1 MIFFKQG
8 QCVALCSVTN
18 CLSKDSGCT
27 TWIVINCKAAD
38 ALNLQ
43 LFDSLCD
50 TASNCMAGQNA
61 WVATIEKPKHLSAH
75 KELFVAPTQN
85 YNLRSIPVFALK
97 PTLFCIFNQVSLLG
111 TLTWHNLTWQY
122 IFLSSTN
129 PHSIR
134 SLCICHFIKLG
145 NMRPSAVSSPVHVGP
160 E

>member
-1 MIFFKQG
+1 MCSFVQCYKLSLKG
-8 QCVALCSVTN
+8 QWLHNMNCHQLQSSRCTKLTIVWLTVTH
-18 CLSKDSGCT
+18 CD
-27 TWIVINCKAAD
+27 
-38 ALNLQ
+38 
-43 LFDSLCD
+43 CD

-111 TLTWHNLTWQY
+111 TLTWQY

-129 PHSIR
+129 PHSIK

-145 NMRPSAVSSPVHVGP
+145 NMRPSAVSSLVHVGP